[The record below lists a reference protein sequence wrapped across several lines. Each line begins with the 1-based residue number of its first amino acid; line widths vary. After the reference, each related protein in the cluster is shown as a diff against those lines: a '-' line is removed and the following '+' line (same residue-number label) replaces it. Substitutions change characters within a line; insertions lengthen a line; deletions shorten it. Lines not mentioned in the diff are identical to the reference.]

1 LRHKPETASQT
12 VATLIGG
19 LKNGLYSGKSQAYDF
34 PLKESKLAK
43 RRLRMA
49 AANNSPQIDQA
60 KLNAFMGKAVMDM
73 GAALHATLVVVG
85 DKLGLYK
92 AMAGSGWMTS
102 AELAAKTNTS
112 ERYVREWLHAN
123 AASGYVT
130 YDSATRRFEL
140 PPEQAFALTVQD
152 LPGAFHII
160 SACFKD
166 EPKITQA
173 FRTGEGV
180 GWHEHDANLF
190 FGTERF
196 FRPNYENNLLSSW
209 IPALE
214 GVGEKLD
221 RGATVADVGC
231 GHGASTMLM
240 AKAFAKSRF
249 CGFDY
254 HSGSIEYAR
263 HVAGRDGLLDQINFE
278 VASSKSYPVN
288 GGYDLVTFFDCLHDM
303 GDPTGAASHVLSS
316 LKKDG
321 TWMIVEPFAND
332 TPEENHNPVGRIYY
346 SASTMICT
354 PASLA
359 QEVGAALGAQAGED
373 RIRGVVAAAGFTR
386 FRRAAQTPFNLVFE
400 VRP

>member
-1 LRHKPETASQT
+1 MATAAS
-12 VATLIGG
+12 
-19 LKNGLYSGKSQAYDF
+19 
-34 PLKESKLAK
+34 
-43 RRLRMA
+43 
-49 AANNSPQIDQA
+49 SPQIDPT
-60 KLNAFMGKAVMDM
+60 KLDAFMGKAVLDM
-73 GAALHATLVVVG
+73 GAAIHAALIVIG

-92 AMAGSGWMTS
+92 AMAGAGPMTS
-102 AELAAKTNTS
+102 AELAAKTKTS
-112 ERYVREWLHAN
+112 ERYIREWLHAN
-123 AASGYVT
+123 AASGYVLYHADAKT
-130 YDSATRRFEL
+130 FEL
-140 PPEQAFALTVQD
+140 PSEQAFAMTTID
-152 LPGAFHII
+152 LPGAFHIV

-196 FRPNYENNLLSSW
+196 FRPNYEQNLLSSW
-209 IPALE
+209 LPSLDGIP
-214 GVGEKLD
+214 GKLAQ
-221 RGATVADVGC
+221 GAAVADVGC

-240 AKAFAKSRF
+240 ARAFPKSRF
-249 CGFDY
+249 AGFDY

-263 HVAGRDGLLDQINFE
+263 HVAGREGLLDQISFE
-278 VASSKSYPVN
+278 VASAKSFPSN

-303 GDPTGAASHVLSS
+303 GDPTGAAKHVLSS
-316 LKKDG
+316 LKPDG

-346 SASTMICT
+346 SASTMLCT

-373 RIRGVVAAAGFTR
+373 RIRTVVTDAGFTR
-386 FRRAAQTPFNLVFE
+386 FRRAAQTPFNLVYE
-400 VRP
+400 ARP